1 MAMAL
6 TKDERLVLRYLA
18 SGSIEEIA
26 APQLAAP
33 GRAVDLHASAHRM
46 GAGRT
51 RRKYHPRCPPPRKRT
66 GMKDAAPVVVGYAI
80 GLVLG
85 AIRFLVMFVVG
96 GAIVLGFAR
105 ALGSSGGF

>member
-6 TKDERLVLRYLA
+6 TKDERLGSRGGS

-51 RRKYHPRCPPPRKRT
+51 RRKYHP
-66 GMKDAAPVVVGYAI
+66 GAPHHENG
-80 GLVLG
+80 
-85 AIRFLVMFVVG
+85 
-96 GAIVLGFAR
+96 R
-105 ALGSSGGF
+105 A